1 MKWESEY
8 PWLVPKKDNN
18 EVVGMLCSLCM
29 KHKCTGKYNH
39 SKVWGE
45 TPCICLRKDSIRR
58 HSLSLQHKEAT
69 DKELCRQQSIRDG
82 GIAQAFQTQ
91 AALNKVA
98 IKVAMECLY
107 WLVKSEMPHTSLY
120 GPLVQAVEFMGCGQL
135 RNL

>member
-1 MKWESEY
+1 M
-8 PWLVPKKDNN
+8 
-18 EVVGMLCSLCM
+18 
-29 KHKCTGKYNH
+29 
-39 SKVWGE
+39 WGE

-91 AALNKVA
+91 GALNKVA